1 MMKRKGPVTRLREE
15 LDEKEKKIKELNDKY
30 LRALADLDNSRKLMQ
45 KEMENH
51 RLLTKAEFFNKVIP
65 VLDSFDRALSGAELN
80 GNDDKFYKGI
90 EIIHR
95 QLKEALKTLG
105 LVEFSGLGEVFDPS
119 RHEAVGTVPT
129 DGTRAEDI
137 VVEEISKGYIVD
149 RRVVKPAKVLVS
161 KQAEGGKENGENHR
175 D

>member
-1 MMKRKGPVTRLREE
+1 MKRKGPVTKLKEE
-15 LDEKEKKIKELNDKY
+15 IEKKEQEIKKFNDKY
-30 LRALADLDNSRKLMQ
+30 LRALAELENGRKLMH

-51 RLLTKAEFFNKVIP
+51 RLLIKAEFFNKVIP

-80 GNDDKFYKGI
+80 ENFERFYKGI

-95 QLKEALKTLG
+95 QLKDALKSLG

-119 RHEAVGTVPT
+119 RHEAVGTVPI
-129 DGTRAEDI
+129 DGIQVEDI
-137 VVEEISKGYIVD
+137 VVEEISKGYIVSD
-149 RRVVKPAKVLVS
+149 RVVKPAKVLVS
-161 KQAEGGKENGENHR
+161 KQKEGGQENGENNR

>member
-1 MMKRKGPVTRLREE
+1 MKRKGPVTRLKEE
-15 LDEKEKKIKELNDKY
+15 IEEKDKMINEFNDKY
-30 LRALADLDNSRKLMQ
+30 LRALADVENTRKLMR

-51 RLLTKAEFFNKVIP
+51 RLLTKVEFFNKVIP
-65 VLDSFDRALSGAELN
+65 VLDSFDRALGGAELN
-80 GNDDKFYKGI
+80 ENYDKFYKGI

-105 LVEFSGLGEVFDPS
+105 LVEFSVLGEVFDPS

-129 DGTRAEDI
+129 EKTQVEDI
-137 VVEEISKGYIVD
+137 VVEEISKGYMVD
-149 RRVVKPAKVLVS
+149 NRVVKPAKVLVS
-161 KQAEGGKENGENHR
+161 KQAEEGGKDNGENNR